1 LRLIAE
7 TGISASIAAAVMTK
21 KVALVTGASS
31 GIGEATARQL
41 QKAGFIVYGAARRTD
56 RMSDLAASGVHTLAR
71 RHQRDLGRQRGR
83 RDHRGEGR
91 IDVLVNNAGYGS
103 YGALEDV
110 PMEEARA
117 QIEVNVFGLARL
129 TQLVLPHMR
138 AQRSGTIVNISS
150 MGGRFATPMGAWYH
164 ASKYAVEGLSD
175 ALRLEV
181 KRFGIDVV
189 LIEPGSIRTD
199 WGAIA
204 AGKLRA
210 TSGRRTVRRAG
221 RRDGQVPG
229 AKLAARRPHGLTR
242 HRHRQGRGQGGDRPA
257 SAHPLPRRFRSP
269 PPHPP
274 QQAAAGPHLRRAHQT
289 LVRRAGVT
297 APLRSDTNSEE
308 SGHQFRNPTSSG
320 IRDQLPKIRTP
331 KKRKD
336 HD

>member
-1 LRLIAE
+1 
-7 TGISASIAAAVMTK
+7 MTK

-56 RMSDLAASGVHTLAR
+56 RMSDLAASGVRTLPLDVTSETSVGDAVA
-71 RHQRDLGRQRGR
+71 GIIAA
-83 RDHRGEGR
+83 EGR

-138 AQRSGTIVNISS
+138 AQHSGTIVNISS

-175 ALRLEV
+175 ALRLEL

-189 LIEPGSIRTD
+189 IIEPGSIRTD

-204 AGKLRA
+204 AGRLRA
-210 TSGRRTVRRAG
+210 TSSDGPYAEQADAMATSLERSSRPGNRMASPATVIGKA
-221 RRDGQVPG
+221 VTK
-229 AKLAARRPHGLTR
+229 AATARRPRTR
-242 HRHRQGRGQGGDRPA
+242 YRVGFGASPLILLNRLLPDRTFDA
-257 SAHPLPRRFRSP
+257 
-269 PPHPP
+269 
-274 QQAAAGPHLRRAHQT
+274 
-289 LVRRAGVT
+289 LVKR
-297 APLRSDTNSEE
+297 
-308 SGHQFRNPTSSG
+308 SSG
-320 IRDQLPKIRTP
+320 VPA
-331 KKRKD
+331 
-336 HD
+336 